1 MRVSTVNFTLFENLK
16 GPKVRIY
23 SLVWQPEHFG
33 FASATNPFIMPAISD
48 FRNSHKRQD
57 CSWPTHSGLN

>member
-23 SLVWQPEHFG
+23 SLVWQPEHFVVLPAQLILLLCLQLVI
-33 FASATNPFIMPAISD
+33 FEIHTNGKTAVG
-48 FRNSHKRQD
+48 QL
-57 CSWPTHSGLN
+57 TAA